1 MPRCCRNSRRDGWW
15 HDPAQSE
22 KLRAALD
29 AALRALSDAAALA
42 RSRIDPVARFHLGNG
57 ARLERINWLGNTAPR
72 GIQESFGIMV
82 NYLYDHDSIEDN
94 HEAFVRDGTIVRS
107 PDVDALLATD
117 RIAALASGATER
129 RSHGDTT
136 SKFGAGAI
144 CARCNQTSHDH
155 HRRRDIM
162 MMNRRTFSTALLA
175 GAAASLISTRGMA
188 ANAAPAKARNVVL
201 VHGLF
206 ADGSCWSEVI
216 ARLQAAGLNATAVQ
230 NPLTTLPEAVASAER
245 VLARQDGPTVLV
257 GHSFSGMIVTEAGV
271 HPNVSALVYV
281 AARAPD
287 AGEDYTALAKTYPT
301 PPASAGI
308 VFDGD
313 EGRLSEAAFLRDFAG
328 DLPEA
333 KAKVLYAVQEPF
345 HKALLA
351 GKTTHAAWRSKP
363 SFYAVSTEDRTINPD
378 LERFMAKRMGAK
390 TIEVKASHL
399 SLISHPDTITRL
411 ILEAAGQS

>member
-1 MPRCCRNSRRDGWW
+1 MD
-15 HDPAQSE
+15 
-22 KLRAALD
+22 
-29 AALRALSDAAALA
+29 
-42 RSRIDPVARFHLGNG
+42 
-57 ARLERINWLGNTAPR
+57 
-72 GIQESFGIMV
+72 
-82 NYLYDHDSIEDN
+82 
-94 HEAFVRDGTIVRS
+94 
-107 PDVDALLATD
+107 
-117 RIAALASGATER
+117 
-129 RSHGDTT
+129 
-136 SKFGAGAI
+136 
-144 CARCNQTSHDH
+144 
-155 HRRRDIM
+155 
-162 MMNRRTFSTALLA
+162 RRTFSATLLA
-175 GAAASLISTRGMA
+175 GAAAPLISKLGIA
-188 ANAAPAKARNVVL
+188 ARLAPAPARNIVF

-206 ADGSCWSEVI
+206 ADGSSWSEVI
-216 ARLQAAGLNATAVQ
+216 ARLQPKGFNVTSVQ

-271 HPNVSALVYV
+271 HSNVSSLVYV

-287 AGEDYTALAKTYPT
+287 AGEDYTVLAKTYAA
-301 PPASAGI
+301 PPASVGI

-333 KAKVLYAVQEPF
+333 KAKELYAVQEPF

-351 GKTTHAAWRSKP
+351 GKTTQAAWRSKP

-399 SLISHPDTITRL
+399 ALISQPHEITAL
-411 ILEAAGQS
+411 ILEAAQQG

>member
-1 MPRCCRNSRRDGWW
+1 MKSQYDLQPRY
-15 HDPAQSE
+15 P
-22 KLRAALD
+22 
-29 AALRALSDAAALA
+29 
-42 RSRIDPVARFHLGNG
+42 
-57 ARLERINWLGNTAPR
+57 
-72 GIQESFGIMV
+72 
-82 NYLYDHDSIEDN
+82 
-94 HEAFVRDGTIVRS
+94 
-107 PDVDALLATD
+107 
-117 RIAALASGATER
+117 
-129 RSHGDTT
+129 
-136 SKFGAGAI
+136 
-144 CARCNQTSHDH
+144 
-155 HRRRDIM
+155 
-162 MMNRRTFSTALLA
+162 MNRRAFAGMVAA
-175 GAAASLISTRGMA
+175 GAASTLVQGTAVA
-188 ANAAPAKARNVVL
+188 AQPAPMARNVVL
-201 VHGLF
+201 MHGLF
-206 ADGSCWSEVI
+206 ADGSSWSEVVP
-216 ARLQAAGLNATAVQ
+216 RLQAAGLNVTSVQ

-287 AGEDYTALAKTYPT
+287 AGEDYTALAKTFPT
-301 PPASAGI
+301 PPASSGI
-308 VFDGD
+308 VYDGD

-345 HKALLA
+345 KKALLA

-399 SLISHPDTITRL
+399 SLISHPDEITGL
-411 ILEAAGQS
+411 ILEAAGQSA

>member
-1 MPRCCRNSRRDGWW
+1 MNGQDDLHQGHPINRR
-15 HDPAQSE
+15 
-22 KLRAALD
+22 
-29 AALRALSDAAALA
+29 
-42 RSRIDPVARFHLGNG
+42 
-57 ARLERINWLGNTAPR
+57 
-72 GIQESFGIMV
+72 
-82 NYLYDHDSIEDN
+82 
-94 HEAFVRDGTIVRS
+94 AFVSMV
-107 PDVDALLATD
+107 A
-117 RIAALASGATER
+117 
-129 RSHGDTT
+129 
-136 SKFGAGAI
+136 
-144 CARCNQTSHDH
+144 
-155 HRRRDIM
+155 
-162 MMNRRTFSTALLA
+162 A
-175 GAAASLISTRGMA
+175 GAASTLFQPA
-188 ANAAPAKARNVVL
+188 AAVAQSAPKARNVVL

-216 ARLQAAGLNATAVQ
+216 ARLQAAGLNVTAVQ
-230 NPLTTLPEAVASAER
+230 NPLTTLPDAVASAER

-287 AGEDYTALAKTYPT
+287 AEEDYGALAKTFPT

-333 KAKVLYAVQEPF
+333 KAKVLYAVQQPF
-345 HKALLA
+345 QKALLT

-378 LERFMAKRMGAK
+378 LERFMAKRMAAK

-399 SLISHPDTITRL
+399 SLISHPEEIARL
-411 ILEAAGQS
+411 ILEAARGNTR